1 MNTSINFPNLGI
13 HLSNVGKSISIGG
26 FEIAYYGMIIACG
39 MILGLCIAMWV
50 AKKTN
55 QNPDQ
60 YFDVALYAIPI
71 ALIGARAYY
80 VIFSWDQ
87 YKDNLIHILYFRE
100 GGLAIF
106 GGVIAAVI
114 TFYVYVKIKKQ
125 NFWLMADTA
134 CVGLVLGQIIGRW
147 GNFFNREAFGGYT
160 NGLFAM
166 QLPLNAVRSS
176 DVTQEMM
183 EHLQTIDGVQYI
195 QVHPTFLYENLWN
208 IGVLLLLLLFT
219 KHKKFDGEIFLLYL
233 AGYGIGRF
241 WIEGLRTDQ
250 LLLPGIKLPVS
261 QVLSAVVAFV
271 SIAVILIQRKRCTAK
286 KTVKKHRKIE
296 GCTMSKMNEIR
307 SEVEKIKE
315 SIECERRKLDEI
327 ILSGN
332 AEEIYRQNIKVDQLI
347 EQYIDLA
354 QV

>member
-1 MNTSINFPNLGI
+1 MDTSINFPNLGI
-13 HLSNVGKSISIGG
+13 YLSNVGKSISIGR

-39 MILGLCIAMWV
+39 MLLGLFLAMWV
-50 AKKTN
+50 AKKTK
-55 QNPDQ
+55 QDPEL

-125 NFWLMADTA
+125 NFWLMVDTG

-160 NGLFAM
+160 DGLFAM
-166 QLPLNAVRSS
+166 QLPLNAVRTS

-183 EHLQTIDGVQYI
+183 EHLQTIRGVQYI
-195 QVHPTFLYENLWN
+195 QVHPTFLYESLWN
-208 IGVLLLLLLFT
+208 TGILLILLFFT
-219 KHKKFDGEIFLLYL
+219 KHKKFNGEIFFFYL

-250 LLLPGIKLPVS
+250 LLIPGIGLPVS
-261 QVLSAVVAFV
+261 QVLSMIVAIC
-271 SIAVILIQRKRCTAK
+271 SIIVILIQRKRSAAKTTA
-286 KTVKKHRKIE
+286 
-296 GCTMSKMNEIR
+296 
-307 SEVEKIKE
+307 
-315 SIECERRKLDEI
+315 
-327 ILSGN
+327 
-332 AEEIYRQNIKVDQLI
+332 
-347 EQYIDLA
+347 
-354 QV
+354 

>member
-1 MNTSINFPNLGI
+1 MDTSINFPNLGI
-13 HLSNVGKSISIGG
+13 YLSNVGKSISIGR

-39 MILGLCIAMWV
+39 MLLGLFLAMWV
-50 AKKTN
+50 AKKTK
-55 QNPDQ
+55 QDPEL

-125 NFWLMADTA
+125 NFWLMVDTG

-160 NGLFAM
+160 DGLFAM
-166 QLPLNAVRSS
+166 QLPLNAVRTS

-183 EHLQTIDGVQYI
+183 EHLQTIRGVQYI
-195 QVHPTFLYENLWN
+195 QVHPTFLYESLWN
-208 IGVLLLLLLFT
+208 TGILLILLFFT
-219 KHKKFDGEIFLLYL
+219 KHKKFNGEIFLLYL
-233 AGYGIGRF
+233 VGYGIGRF

-250 LLLPGIKLPVS
+250 LLIPGIGLPVS
-261 QVLSAVVAFV
+261 QVLSMIVAIC
-271 SIAVILIQRKRCTAK
+271 SIIVILIQRKRSAAKTTA
-286 KTVKKHRKIE
+286 
-296 GCTMSKMNEIR
+296 
-307 SEVEKIKE
+307 
-315 SIECERRKLDEI
+315 
-327 ILSGN
+327 
-332 AEEIYRQNIKVDQLI
+332 
-347 EQYIDLA
+347 
-354 QV
+354 

>member
-100 GGLAIF
+100 AIF

-195 QVHPTFLYENLWN
+195 QVHPTFLYESFWN
-208 IGVLLLLLLFT
+208 VGVLLLLLLFT
-219 KHKKFDGEIFLLYL
+219 KHKKFHGEIFLLYL

-250 LLLPGIKLPVS
+250 LLLPGIKLP
-261 QVLSAVVAFV
+261 Q
-271 SIAVILIQRKRCTAK
+271 
-286 KTVKKHRKIE
+286 
-296 GCTMSKMNEIR
+296 
-307 SEVEKIKE
+307 
-315 SIECERRKLDEI
+315 
-327 ILSGN
+327 
-332 AEEIYRQNIKVDQLI
+332 
-347 EQYIDLA
+347 
-354 QV
+354 

>member
-114 TFYVYVKIKKQ
+114 TYVYVKIKKQ

-195 QVHPTFLYENLWN
+195 QVHPTFLYESFWN
-208 IGVLLLLLLFT
+208 VGVLLLLLLFT
-219 KHKKFDGEIFLLYL
+219 KHKKFHGEIFLLYL

-261 QVLSAVVAFV
+261 QVLSAVVAIV

-286 KTVKKHRKIE
+286 KNV
-296 GCTMSKMNEIR
+296 
-307 SEVEKIKE
+307 
-315 SIECERRKLDEI
+315 
-327 ILSGN
+327 
-332 AEEIYRQNIKVDQLI
+332 
-347 EQYIDLA
+347 
-354 QV
+354 

>member
-1 MNTSINFPNLGI
+1 MDTSINFPNLGI
-13 HLSNVGKSISIGG
+13 YLSNVGKSISIGR

-39 MILGLCIAMWV
+39 MLLGLFLAMWV
-50 AKKTN
+50 AKKTK
-55 QNPDQ
+55 QDPEL

-125 NFWLMADTA
+125 NFWLMVDTG

-160 NGLFAM
+160 DGLFAM
-166 QLPLNAVRSS
+166 QLPLNAVRTS

-183 EHLQTIDGVQYI
+183 EHLQTIRGVQYI
-195 QVHPTFLYENLWN
+195 QVHPTFLYESLWN
-208 IGVLLLLLLFT
+208 TGILLILLFFT
-219 KHKKFDGEIFLLYL
+219 KHKKFNGEIFLLYL

-241 WIEGLRTDQ
+241 WIEDLRTDQ
-250 LLLPGIKLPVS
+250 LLIPGIGLPVS
-261 QVLSAVVAFV
+261 QVLSMIVAIC
-271 SIAVILIQRKRCTAK
+271 SIIVILIQRKRSAAKTTA
-286 KTVKKHRKIE
+286 
-296 GCTMSKMNEIR
+296 
-307 SEVEKIKE
+307 
-315 SIECERRKLDEI
+315 
-327 ILSGN
+327 
-332 AEEIYRQNIKVDQLI
+332 
-347 EQYIDLA
+347 
-354 QV
+354 

>member
-1 MNTSINFPNLGI
+1 MDTSINFPNLGI
-13 HLSNVGKSISIGG
+13 HLSNVGKTVSIGE

-39 MILGLCIAMWV
+39 MLLGLCLAMWV
-50 AKKTN
+50 AKKTR
-55 QNPDQ
+55 QNPDL
-60 YFDVALYAIPI
+60 YFDVALYAIPV
-71 ALIGARAYY
+71 ALLGARAYY

-100 GGLAIF
+100 GGLAIL

-125 NFWLMADTA
+125 NFWLMVDTG

-160 NGLFAM
+160 DGLFAM

-183 EHLQTIDGVQYI
+183 EHLQTIRGVQYI
-195 QVHPTFLYENLWN
+195 QVHPTFLYESLWN
-208 IGVLLLLLLFT
+208 TGVLLMLLFFT
-219 KHKKFDGEIFLLYL
+219 KRKKFDGEIFLLYL

-250 LLLPGIKLPVS
+250 LLLPGIGLPVS
-261 QVLSAVVAFV
+261 QVLSIVVAIC
-271 SIAVILIQRKRCTAK
+271 SIIVVLIQRKK
-286 KTVKKHRKIE
+286 V
-296 GCTMSKMNEIR
+296 
-307 SEVEKIKE
+307 
-315 SIECERRKLDEI
+315 RRQ
-327 ILSGN
+327 S
-332 AEEIYRQNIKVDQLI
+332 
-347 EQYIDLA
+347 
-354 QV
+354 